1 MCLGLD
7 LCVEE
12 GEEQGVVDDEPSSQ
26 PPPRPF
32 AAAFTFLIFFQLM
45 GAVMLGFGIYALATD
60 DQVAEL
66 IVDEDSSAYENLSS
80 RTPEISLVCV
90 SAAVVIVA
98 FFGCCGA
105 YKVRT

>member
-80 RTPEISLVCV
+80 SCLLYTSPSPRDGLLSRMPS
-90 SAAVVIVA
+90 SA
-98 FFGCCGA
+98 
-105 YKVRT
+105 